1 MSKKISIL
9 LPVFNCGLYI
19 KSAIQSIINNSF
31 ENYEIIVINDGS
43 TDNTLDIINQFN
55 DPRIKIYNKENSG
68 LVETLNYGLKKCN
81 YPIIMRMDGDD
92 VIHQKKIET
101 QLNYFSRNESVLV
114 GTQGFTIDLNED
126 KTGKINLPLTH
137 DKIIKSLLK
146 LSSGLIHPSIM
157 FYKDALLKIGGY
169 NQNFKHAEDYE
180 MYLRLSK
187 IGKISNIEDKLIY
200 LRKHDTNVSLVY
212 AEDQIKNSI
221 ISREIYL
228 KSNTLLISKKIYDEY
243 KRELN
248 KKIIYKIYIKV
259 QTRIVF
265 FENNRTKLNS
275 IFTIILKLIR
285 RLLKLIL

>member
-1 MSKKISIL
+1 M
-9 LPVFNCGLYI
+9 
-19 KSAIQSIINNSF
+19 
-31 ENYEIIVINDGS
+31 
-43 TDNTLDIINQFN
+43 
-55 DPRIKIYNKENSG
+55 
-68 LVETLNYGLKKCN
+68 
-81 YPIIMRMDGDD
+81 
-92 VIHQKKIET
+92 
-101 QLNYFSRNESVLV
+101 
-114 GTQGFTIDLNED
+114 
-126 KTGKINLPLTH
+126 
-137 DKIIKSLLK
+137 
-146 LSSGLIHPSIM
+146 
-157 FYKDALLKIGGY
+157 
-169 NQNFKHAEDYE
+169 
-180 MYLRLSK
+180 
-187 IGKISNIEDKLIY
+187 
-200 LRKHDTNVSLVY
+200 RKHDTNVSLVY